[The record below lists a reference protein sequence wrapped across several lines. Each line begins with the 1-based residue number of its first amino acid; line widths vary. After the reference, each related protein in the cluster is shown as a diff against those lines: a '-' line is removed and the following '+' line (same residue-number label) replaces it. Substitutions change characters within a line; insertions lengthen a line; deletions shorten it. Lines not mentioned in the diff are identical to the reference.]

1 MLTILLKNKKRK
13 NNFKRP
19 QFGFWK
25 RGILFMNL
33 SPIYKYGEKQEI
45 YCQKIKEYYKN
56 ILKIKSPKAFV
67 KTYGCQQN
75 VSDSEKYKGML
86 VHMGFSLT
94 ENQENADVILF
105 NTCAIRENAE
115 NKAFGNIGW
124 VKNLKKTNENLFI
137 ILCGCMTEQKTII
150 NKIKLKFSFIDLV
163 FGTHSIHKFP
173 KYFYEA
179 LLSKK
184 ASGKTSAKTYIK
196 ETEDIIAED
205 FPEVKNNNLKAFLP
219 IMYGCNNFCS
229 YCIVPYVRGRER
241 SRNSK
246 EIISEFKKLLK
257 SGYKD
262 ITLLGQ
268 NVNSYGKGLEED
280 INFSKLLKKLD
291 SFEGEYTIRF
301 MTSHPKD
308 ATNELFDVI
317 SESKHIA
324 HHIHLPVQCGSNKIL
339 EKMNRKYTK
348 ESYLKIIDY
357 AKSKIP
363 DIIFSS
369 DIIVGF
375 PGETYEDFLE
385 TIDILKKV
393 KFHSLFTFI
402 YSPREGTPA
411 ANLPDPVTKHEK
423 TAWLL
428 ELLKVQE
435 EISEELH
442 KKMLGKTFRALAE
455 SFSPETNE
463 LLCRTSGNIIVE
475 VTGEK
480 EKVGNFL
487 NVLITGYKK
496 DSLKGKII

>member
-1 MLTILLKNKKRK
+1 
-13 NNFKRP
+13 
-19 QFGFWK
+19 
-25 RGILFMNL
+25 MNL
-33 SPIYKYGEKQEI
+33 SPIYKYGEEQNS
-45 YCQKIKEYYKN
+45 YCQKIKDYYKN
-56 ILKIKSPKAFV
+56 TLKIENPKAFV

-86 VHMGFSLT
+86 INMGFTLT
-94 ENQENADVILF
+94 ENQNEADVILF

-124 VKNLKKTNENLFI
+124 VKNLKKTNPNLFI
-137 ILCGCMTEQKTII
+137 ILCGCMTEQNSII
-150 NKIKLKFSFIDLV
+150 EKIKLKFSFIDLV
-163 FGTHSIHKFP
+163 FGTHSVHKFP
-173 KYFYEA
+173 KYFYETI
-179 LLSKK
+179 LNKITNKK
-184 ASGKTSAKTYIK
+184 SSAKNYIK
-196 ETEDIIAED
+196 ETEDIITED
-205 FPEVKNNNLKAFLP
+205 FPAVRNNNLKAFLP

-241 SRNSK
+241 SRNSA
-246 EIISEFKKLLK
+246 EIISEFKKLLEN
-257 SGYKD
+257 GYKD

-268 NVNSYGKGLEED
+268 NVNSYGKGLDENIDFPE
-280 INFSKLLKKLD
+280 LLKKLD
-291 SFEGEYTIRF
+291 AFEGDYTIRF

-308 ATNELFDVI
+308 ATNKLFDVI

-324 HHIHLPVQCGSNKIL
+324 HHIHLPVQCGSNRIL

-363 DIIFSS
+363 DIIFTS

-385 TIDILKKV
+385 TTDLLKKV
-393 KFHSLFTFI
+393 KFASLFTFI

-411 ANLPDPVTKHEK
+411 AKLPDPVTKHEK
-423 TAWLL
+423 TTWLL

-435 EISEELH
+435 EISETLH
-442 KKMLGKTFRALAE
+442 KKMIGKTFKVLAE
-455 SFSPETNE
+455 SFLPETNE

-475 VTGEK
+475 VKGEK
-480 EKVGNFL
+480 DKIGNFL
-487 NVLITGYKK
+487 SVLITNSKK
-496 DSLKGKII
+496 ESLKGKII

>member
-1 MLTILLKNKKRK
+1 
-13 NNFKRP
+13 
-19 QFGFWK
+19 
-25 RGILFMNL
+25 MNL
-33 SPIYKYGEKQEI
+33 SPIYKYGKEQNV
-45 YCQKIKEYYKN
+45 YCQKIKDYYKN
-56 ILKIKSPKAFV
+56 TLKIENPKAFV

-86 VHMGFSLT
+86 VNMGFTLT
-94 ENQENADVILF
+94 DNQENADVILF

-137 ILCGCMTEQKTII
+137 ILCGCMTEQNTII
-150 NKIKLKFSFIDLV
+150 DKIKSKYGFIDLV

-173 KYFYEA
+173 KYFYETI
-179 LLSKK
+179 LNKNENQKK
-184 ASGKTSAKTYIK
+184 SGKNYIK
-196 ETEDIIAED
+196 ETEDIITED
-205 FPEVKNNNLKAFLP
+205 FPAVRNNNLKAFLP

-241 SRNSK
+241 SRNSA
-246 EIISEFKKLLK
+246 EIISEFKKLLEN
-257 SGYKD
+257 GYKD

-268 NVNSYGKGLEED
+268 NVNSYGKGLEEN
-280 INFSKLLKKLD
+280 INFPKLLKKLD
-291 SFEGEYTIRF
+291 GFEGEYTIRF

-317 SESKHIA
+317 SESNHIA

-339 EKMNRKYTK
+339 KEMNRKYTK

-363 DIIFSS
+363 DIVFTS

-385 TIDILKKV
+385 TTDLLKKV
-393 KFHSLFTFI
+393 KFASLFTFI

-411 ANLPDPVTKHEK
+411 AKLLDPISKHEK

-428 ELLKVQE
+428 ELLKIQE
-435 EISEELH
+435 EISENLH
-442 KKMLGKTFRALAE
+442 KEMIGESLKVLAE
-455 SFSPETNE
+455 SFLPETNE
-463 LLCRTSGNIIVE
+463 LLCRTSGNILVE
-475 VTGEK
+475 VKGK
-480 EKVGNFL
+480 KDNIGKFL
-487 NVLITGYKK
+487 NVLITNSKK
-496 DSLKGKII
+496 ESLKGKII